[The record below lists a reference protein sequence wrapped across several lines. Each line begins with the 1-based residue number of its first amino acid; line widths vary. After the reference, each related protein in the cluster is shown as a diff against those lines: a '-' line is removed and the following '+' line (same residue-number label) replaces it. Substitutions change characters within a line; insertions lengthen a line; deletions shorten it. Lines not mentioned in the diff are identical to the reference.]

1 MFFYKKHHKTSINR
15 SKTKNHMNKKNLNR
29 LDLPFHVFIE
39 KHYHYQTLLVE
50 YNMLILK
57 IDYFDCQNVVNG
69 IFSFSFTIFNDFLF
83 TLLDPVCLMEITF
96 LWKVV
101 FYKVNY
107 FLMFGSVMKN
117 KLENIF
123 QCLVMS

>member
-1 MFFYKKHHKTSINR
+1 
-15 SKTKNHMNKKNLNR
+15 MNKKNLNR
-29 LDLPFHVFIE
+29 LDLPFHVCIE